1 MYGFLDVSTSGMIA
15 QRVRLEAASANL
27 ANQNSLLDSN
37 GKLAPYRRR
46 EVMLAPGR
54 ADGGSGAESAREGG
68 GSGRNFG
75 VQIAQIAIDQS
86 DPKPEKYDPT
96 SPYAYQDGP
105 YKGYVATTGINPVV
119 ESVNAM
125 EAVRAYEANV
135 TAAESAKQMIAATLR
150 LIA

>member
-27 ANQNSLLDSN
+27 ANQNSLLDSS

-54 ADGGSGAESAREGG
+54 GDEATGADAARGEAMA
-68 GSGRNFG
+68 GRSFG
-75 VQIAQIAIDQS
+75 VHVAQIAIDQS

-105 YKGYVATTGINPVV
+105 YKGYVATTGINPVM
-119 ESVNAM
+119 ENVNAM

-135 TAAESAKQMIAATLR
+135 TAAEAAKAMIAATLR
-150 LIA
+150 MIA

>member
-27 ANQNSLLDSN
+27 ANQNSLLDADGN
-37 GKLAPYRRR
+37 LAPYRRR

-54 ADGGSGAESAREGG
+54 AGAGSAQESG
-68 GSGRNFG
+68 GSGRSFG
-75 VQIAQIAIDQS
+75 VQIAQISIDQS

-96 SPYAYQDGP
+96 SPYAYKDGP
-105 YKGYVATTGINPVV
+105 YKGYVATTGINPVM
-119 ESVNAM
+119 ENVNAM